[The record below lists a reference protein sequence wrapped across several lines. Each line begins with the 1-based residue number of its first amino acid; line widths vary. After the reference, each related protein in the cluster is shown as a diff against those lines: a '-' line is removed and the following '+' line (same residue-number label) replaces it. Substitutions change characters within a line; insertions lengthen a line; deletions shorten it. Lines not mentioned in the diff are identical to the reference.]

1 MKIGESLR
9 DYTNRFFENRNKLA
23 GVKDDD
29 VISYYKK
36 GVTNLKLFEKIHEAG
51 ATTIADLMVY
61 VNKLCDT
68 QDVIFH
74 DFKGDKTD
82 GALAPQTFDRSRKR
96 STEAFMTIA
105 AGTSTFDVAD
115 FDAVFDDIY

>member
-1 MKIGESLR
+1 MKTGESLH

-36 GVTNLKLFEKIHEAG
+36 GVTNLKLFEKIHQAG

-68 QDVIFH
+68 QDAVFH
-74 DFKGDKTD
+74 DFKGDKTEV
-82 GALAPQTFDRSRKR
+82 ALAPQTSDRSRKR
-96 STEAFMTIA
+96 SAEAFMTGA
-105 AGTSTFDVAD
+105 AGNSTFDAAD
-115 FDAVFDDIY
+115 FDAVFNDIC